1 MGVAAERDAMTRLLT
16 ILAMILGLALPVG
29 AATIEERIAAEL
41 RAQGYEILE
50 ENRTLLGRLRIVAEN
65 DQVRREIVLN
75 PGTGEILRDYSV
87 LLTVLER
94 RTRQLALAAKSPSHG
109 SSGGS
114 PTGGPAGSPT
124 TTAVAGAAIGDDGSA
139 GATGDAALDPGM
151 DVGDDTGDSA
161 TSLPS
166 DRDSTVTGEGE
177 SSVVPLL
184 SDPLLP
190 IRDE

>member
-94 RTRQLALAAKSPSHG
+94 RTRELALAAKSSHG